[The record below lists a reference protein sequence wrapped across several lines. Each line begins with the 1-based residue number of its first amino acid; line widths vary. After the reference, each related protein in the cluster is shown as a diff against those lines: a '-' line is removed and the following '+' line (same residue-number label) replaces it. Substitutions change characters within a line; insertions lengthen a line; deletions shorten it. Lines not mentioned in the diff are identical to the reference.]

1 MTRIFDDPARFA
13 EDALAGFVAA
23 FPDHVTLVDGGVVR
37 ATAVPEGTVAVVT
50 GGGSGHYPA
59 FAGLVGAGLAAGA
72 ACGRIFASPSA
83 SQVARVA
90 RAAETGGG
98 VLLTFGNYAGDV
110 LHFGEAERE
119 LRAEGYDVRT
129 VLVTDDV
136 ASGSVE
142 EIGKRR
148 GIGGS
153 LAVYR
158 IAGASAERGDD
169 LDTVERIAAH
179 ANART
184 RSLGV
189 AVDGCTLPGADTAL
203 FEVPA
208 GMLSMGLGI
217 HGEPGVADHAMPT
230 ATELAALLVEP
241 LLAERPDGADSRVV
255 PIVNGLGTVKYEEM
269 FLLFG
274 RIRALL
280 VAAGLEVLD
289 PEVGEFVTSL
299 DMGGVSL
306 SLVWVDDE
314 LLDLWRAPCDA
325 PAFRRGTVAA
335 RGPRTRPLA
344 TAVAAETATETATPA
359 AIALGDLARAALDTV
374 RASVAAH
381 EAALG
386 DLDAIAGDGD
396 HGIGMRRGAEAAAR
410 VAHALPAA
418 SSAAR
423 VLQAAGAAWAED
435 AGGTSGALWGAGLR
449 AAGAS
454 LGNRDRYVEADLV
467 AAAHAFA
474 AAITNLGKA
483 ELGDKTMVDAISPAL
498 ARLAEDVAAGADF
511 AVAARAAAE
520 VATHAAAA
528 TAQLSP
534 RLGRARPLAERS
546 LGHPDPGATS
556 FALILTALTA
566 PATPTP
572 SKETG

>member
-13 EDALAGFVAA
+13 DDALAGFAAA

-37 ATAVPEGTVAVVT
+37 ATAVPDGTVAVVT

-59 FAGLVGAGLAAGA
+59 FAGLVGTGLAAGA

-83 SQVARVA
+83 GQVARVA
-90 RAAETGGG
+90 RAADTGGG
-98 VLLTFGNYAGDV
+98 ILLTFGNYAGDV

-136 ASGSVE
+136 ASGSIDQ
-142 EIGKRR
+142 IGKRR

-153 LAVYR
+153 LAVYK
-158 IAGASAERGDD
+158 IAGAAAERGDD

-189 AVDGCTLPGADTAL
+189 AVDGCTLPGADTPL
-203 FEVPA
+203 FEVAA
-208 GMLSMGLGI
+208 GTLSVGLGI

-230 ATELAALLVEP
+230 ASELAALLVEP
-241 LLAERPDGADSRVV
+241 LLAERPEGAGSRVA

-274 RIRALL
+274 RIRSLL
-280 VAAGLEVLD
+280 VEAGLDVLD

-314 LLDLWRAPCDA
+314 LLELWRAPCDA

-335 RGPRTRPLA
+335 RGPRTRPLRVEA
-344 TAVAAETATETATPA
+344 SAPDTAEAATPA
-359 AIALGDLARAALDTV
+359 AAALGDRVRAALETV
-374 RASVAAH
+374 RATIERH
-381 EAALG
+381 ETALG

-410 VAHALPAA
+410 TARNLPAA
-418 SSAAR
+418 TGPGR
-423 VLQAAGAAWAED
+423 VLSAAGAAWAED

-454 LGNRDRYVEADLV
+454 LGDADRLTGADLV
-467 AAAHAFA
+467 AAASAFA
-474 AAITNLGKA
+474 AAITDLGKA
-483 ELGDKTMVDAISPAL
+483 EVGDKTMVDAIVPAL
-498 ARLAEDVAAGADF
+498 ARLTADVAAGAEF
-511 AVAARAAAE
+511 ATAAREAASA
-520 VATHAAAA
+520 ATLAA
-528 TAQLSP
+528 TATANLTP
-534 RLGRARPLAERS
+534 KLGRARPLAERS

-556 FALILTALTA
+556 FALICTALTA
-566 PATPTP
+566 PSTP
-572 SKETG
+572 SKETA